1 MRWKLPH
8 VFPYLLGTTV
18 FVLPS
23 VISRSSDDPL
33 QSTFQVPPESSAC
46 GSDLGWTFPPSP
58 NSTHHLIFNSVSGL
72 LQRWPNILHRNG
84 HSLIPATIPK
94 GTILYHGRTDDQIPD
109 PPDWL
114 AFDFEHAFFFCRGP
128 CYVITLQAKRDLRLV
143 YFDGASA
150 AKMKGGPLDSQD
162 VIMWGRPQ
170 PDKVFS
176 EIERINALC
185 DWGRPFGLDGFI
197 RMGFNF
203 EFMMCDVLDAMEVV
217 SFLNLIPMNQTSIPT
232 HFPGL
237 PFPLPPP
244 LPFKPPSGW
253 RGSLPNG
260 YRSFSEAYVAGSW
273 HDHAPGETRIRLDYS
288 GLVTFYDPSLSSL
301 VEARYRKDR
310 LHLRLEGIS
319 ALDSERIRAEL
330 ETVLTREPELV
341 SGIDWSSIVQ
351 VVTNRYAG
359 RLEYLRSLLSP
370 RMSIVGA
377 LERASVA
384 RAQLLVMLAPYITT
398 ADVPKRLPASADLSW
413 AAPIALRCAT
423 TQTSHIPLGM
433 LTPQEARIHAAVE
446 NTLHEICR
454 RLALVWVEFFDVE
467 AADEAEASEAFDV
480 AHGHIEELMTWLDWS
495 AWVRC
500 EPGCT
505 VEETC
510 YAPAWPFLQGD
521 DPCDM
526 SPRCVPLSVTAFW

>member
-1 MRWKLPH
+1 MRWQLPY
-8 VFPYLLGTTV
+8 VLPYLLGATA

-23 VISRSSDDPL
+23 VISRSGDDAI
-33 QSTFQVPPESSAC
+33 QNTFQVPPESSAC

-58 NSTHHLIFNSVSGL
+58 NSTHHLIFNGVSGL
-72 LQRWPNILHRNG
+72 LQRWPNILRRNG
-84 HSLIPATIPK
+84 APTRLV
-94 GTILYHGRTDDQIPD
+94 
-109 PPDWL
+109 
-114 AFDFEHAFFFCRGP
+114 AFDFEHAYFFCRGP
-128 CYVITLQAKRDLRLV
+128 SYMITLQAKRDLRLV
-143 YFDGASA
+143 YFDGSSA
-150 AKMKGGPLDSQD
+150 AKMKDGPLDSQD
-162 VIMWGRPQ
+162 VILWGRPQ
-170 PDKVFS
+170 SDKLFP
-176 EIERINALC
+176 ETERIEALC
-185 DWGRPFGLDGFI
+185 EWGRPFGLDGFV
-197 RMGFNF
+197 RMEFHF
-203 EFMMCDVLDAMEVV
+203 EVMLCDMVDAMEVV
-217 SFLNLIPMNQTSIPT
+217 TFLDLIPKNRASLPT
-232 HFPGL
+232 YFPGV
-237 PFPLPPP
+237 PVPIPLPPP
-244 LPFKPPSGW
+244 FEPPSGW

-301 VEARYRKDR
+301 VEARYGKDR
-310 LHLRLEGIS
+310 LHFRLEGIS
-319 ALDSERIRAEL
+319 ALDSERVRAEL
-330 ETVLTREPELV
+330 ETVLTREPERV
-341 SGIDWSSIVQ
+341 SGIDWGSIVR
-351 VVTNRYAG
+351 VITNRYAG

-370 RMSIVGA
+370 RTSIEGA
-377 LERASVA
+377 LEQASVA

-398 ADVPKRLPASADLSW
+398 ADVPKRLPASADLRW

-467 AADEAEASEAFDV
+467 AADEAGASEAIDV
-480 AHGHIEELMTWLDWS
+480 AHRHIEELMAWLDWS

-510 YAPAWPFLQGD
+510 YAPTWPFYEED
-521 DPCDM
+521 DPYDM
-526 SPRCVPLSVTAFW
+526 SPRCVSLYVTAF